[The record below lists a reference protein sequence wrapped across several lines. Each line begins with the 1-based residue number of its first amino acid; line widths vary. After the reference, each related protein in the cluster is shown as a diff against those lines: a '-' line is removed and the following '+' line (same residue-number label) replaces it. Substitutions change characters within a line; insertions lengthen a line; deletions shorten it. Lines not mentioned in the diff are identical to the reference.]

1 MHIQSWQIQF
11 NSAIIACTVCL
22 KAREANHFHVLK
34 GFWYRGSPHHVIST
48 STEREILHS
57 PVLFLDAPSATQASA
72 IIKLELG
79 EDRSIGCPVDIGNP
93 PAVITWYKGNDT
105 SGVKMSNCSTL
116 EVKNVASSDEG
127 WYTCFAKNELGIAT
141 VRFLLLVGKLNGYR
155 LPRHQGDSPPANS
168 PPRNDLATNVLAT
181 KWSLLAT
188 NHQ

>member
-1 MHIQSWQIQF
+1 MHIQSWQIPF

-57 PVLFLDAPSATQASA
+57 HVLFLDAPSATQASA

-105 SGVKMSNCSTL
+105 SGRKMTNCSTL
-116 EVKNVASSDEG
+116 EVQNFASSDEG
-127 WYTCFAKNELGIAT
+127 WYTCFAKNELGNAT
-141 VRFLLLVGKLNGYR
+141 VRFLLVVGKL
-155 LPRHQGDSPPANS
+155 
-168 PPRNDLATNVLAT
+168 
-181 KWSLLAT
+181 K
-188 NHQ
+188 